1 MVNVLASNF
10 VGAPIPYL
18 DRLIGF
24 RASLLPASLFAVLIF
39 ADRLLPDNRGGASS
53 SELTDIVGFGNLETK
68 LDSFIQDGSHS
79 TKHIPRAS
87 FF

>member
-10 VGAPIPYL
+10 VGASIPYL
-18 DRLIGF
+18 DRLIGL

-39 ADRLLPDNRGGASS
+39 ADRLLPDDRGGAS